1 MQGRLLPMI
10 GNKIQ
15 AFPEKNWKKEF
26 RKLKKLGI
34 KKLEWTIDHKNFN
47 KNPLIDFSQ
56 HKNIINLK
64 KKYKININSVTCDC
78 MMQKPF
84 WKTKNNNKLLLDFK
98 EIIVSCSRLKI
109 KYIIIPLVDNGS
121 IKKKKD
127 EEYFVK
133 KITEFNKLIK
143 KHKVKVIFES
153 DYEPFKLRQFI
164 KKFNKNL
171 FGINYDIGNSSYFN
185 YDVDDEFAL
194 YGKYI
199 ENIHIKDRKFR
210 GKTVRLGEG
219 NANFDKVHKNVKK
232 INYKKNFILQTA
244 RSKSGNHVKEIK
256 LNISFLKKRGF

>member
-1 MQGRLLPMI
+1 M
-10 GNKIQ
+10 
-15 AFPEKNWKKEF
+15 
-26 RKLKKLGI
+26 
-34 KKLEWTIDHKNFN
+34 
-47 KNPLIDFSQ
+47 
-56 HKNIINLK
+56 
-64 KKYKININSVTCDC
+64 
-78 MMQKPF
+78 
-84 WKTKNNNKLLLDFK
+84 
-98 EIIVSCSRLKI
+98 
-109 KYIIIPLVDNGS
+109 
-121 IKKKKD
+121 
-127 EEYFVK
+127 
-133 KITEFNKLIK
+133 
-143 KHKVKVIFES
+143 
-153 DYEPFKLRQFI
+153 
-164 KKFNKNL
+164 